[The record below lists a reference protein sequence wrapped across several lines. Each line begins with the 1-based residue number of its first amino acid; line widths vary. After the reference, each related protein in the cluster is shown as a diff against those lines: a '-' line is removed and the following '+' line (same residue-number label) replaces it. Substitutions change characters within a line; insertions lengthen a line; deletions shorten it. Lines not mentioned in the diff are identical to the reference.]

1 MKWKK
6 NQCNFPLFLL
16 FYLQIN
22 LNLDLINR
30 IEENTKIFI
39 YMKINNT
46 NQKESEHSPNKRVNN
61 AQIIIP
67 SFKKHDLINKL
78 IEEEKKTKQIN
89 NKGTKKLQ

>member
-1 MKWKK
+1 MYGMERKK
-6 NQCNFPLFLL
+6 INVMFSLFLL

-78 IEEEKKTKQIN
+78 IEKKNQTNKQQRN
-89 NKGTKKLQ
+89 

>member
-6 NQCNFPLFLL
+6 NQCNFSLFLL

-78 IEEEKKTKQIN
+78 IEEENKTKQIN